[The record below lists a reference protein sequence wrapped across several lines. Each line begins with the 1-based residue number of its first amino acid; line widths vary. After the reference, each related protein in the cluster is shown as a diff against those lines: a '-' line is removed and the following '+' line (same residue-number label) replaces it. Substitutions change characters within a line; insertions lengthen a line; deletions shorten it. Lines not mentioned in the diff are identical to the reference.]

1 MISLYD
7 PLTLQEIQANLE
19 TKLQEI
25 SVSLDQ
31 QVQKKVHLEMELQA
45 KVQKLKDCEKKN
57 LELQQQQQ
65 KLTIESSES
74 VQRLET
80 SIELQKTKIDELQ
93 KANGELKA
101 GFEADMI
108 IHQANIEELKAA
120 NEQLKAQITQNDAE
134 SQKQLNKQEELM
146 TDLKSKWDELE
157 KQHLNTI
164 QLLSNEKS
172 NLAEQLEK
180 LNELHEVTWARF
192 YMVMLVAFTLF
203 NILDKISRTSWTIEG
218 AERWDCCQQ

>member
-1 MISLYD
+1 M
-7 PLTLQEIQANLE
+7 QEIQANLE

-80 SIELQKTKIDELQ
+80 SIKLQKTKIDELQ

-120 NEQLKAQITQNDAE
+120 NEELKAQITQNDAE
-134 SQKQLNKQEELM
+134 SQMQLNKQKELM

-164 QLLSNEKS
+164 QLLSDEKS

-192 YMVMLVAFTLF
+192 YMVILVALTLF
-203 NILDKISRTSWTIEG
+203 NILDEISRTS
-218 AERWDCCQQ
+218 